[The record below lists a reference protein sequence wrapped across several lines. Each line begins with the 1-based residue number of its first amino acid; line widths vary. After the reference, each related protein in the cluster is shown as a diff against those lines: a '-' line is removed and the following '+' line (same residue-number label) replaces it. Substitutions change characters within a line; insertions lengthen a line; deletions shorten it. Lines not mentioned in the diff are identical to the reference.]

1 MVGLL
6 NYTGRLAPL
15 APERIAPRLSLDTQ
29 MCGIIG
35 YLGARDATPVL
46 IDGLQRLEY
55 RGYDS
60 AGIAVLD
67 RSAGCTNTTKSDSKV
82 AMLVERLKD
91 SMPSGRLGIGHTR
104 WATHGRPNL
113 VNAHPHSDCFGR
125 IVVVHNGII
134 ENFAELKAEL
144 QAAGH
149 EFLSETDTEV
159 VPHLIEA
166 NYKGD
171 FLAAVR
177 VALKRIRGAYALAM
191 FSMDDPDLLVGAR
204 LNAPLVV
211 GLGENEFFLASD
223 ITAVI
228 PYTKKVLV
236 LGEGE
241 VAAMTSLGAEVSN
254 LDGMPVEAKI
264 ISVDWDVSQAQK
276 GGYPHFMLKEIHE
289 APDAVANALRGRL
302 SSDGGVRFDECA
314 LSDADLRR
322 FNNVL
327 LLGMGTSLHAAMIGE
342 YLMEDWAGLPARSA
356 DASEFRYRRPTIGP
370 ETLTVVLTQ
379 SGETADS
386 IVALRQAK
394 MRGSHTIA
402 ICNVIASTAAR
413 DSDASIYLHA
423 GPEIGVASSKTF
435 VSHLMT
441 LYLLAARLASA
452 NAKMPLERRQELAS
466 ALGDLPDAVRQMLR
480 READV
485 AELARRYHRFK
496 NFMFIGR
503 GINYPVAL
511 EGALKL
517 KEVSYV
523 HAEGTS
529 AGALKHGPIALLDQD
544 FPVIAICTDS
554 ATREK
559 VAGNVHEVAARGAPV
574 LALVTEGDHSLDGV
588 VTDRIEIPAG
598 DEAAVAIL
606 TTVVLQLF
614 AYHVAAMLGRDV
626 DQPRNLAK
634 SVTVE

>member
-1 MVGLL
+1 
-6 NYTGRLAPL
+6 
-15 APERIAPRLSLDTQ
+15 

-35 YLGARDATPVL
+35 YVGHRQATPVL
-46 IDGLQRLEY
+46 LDGLKCLEY

-67 RSAGCTNTTKSDSKV
+67 RSAGRTSTTKSESKV
-82 AMLVERLKD
+82 ALLVDSLKG
-91 SMPSGRLGIGHTR
+91 SMPKGQLGIGHTR
-104 WATHGRPNL
+104 WATHGKPSL
-113 VNAHPHSDCFGR
+113 VNAHPHTDCSGR

-134 ENFAELKAEL
+134 ENFVELKLEL
-144 QAAGH
+144 ESRGH
-149 EFLSETDTEV
+149 RFVSETDTEV
-159 VPHLIEA
+159 IPHLIEDC
-166 NYKGD
+166 YRGD
-171 FLAAVR
+171 FLRAVR
-177 VALKRIRGAYALAM
+177 TALKRVQGAYALAI
-191 FSMDDPDLLVGAR
+191 FSLDDPDMLVGAR
-204 LNAPLVV
+204 LNAPLVI
-211 GLGENEFFLASD
+211 GLNGDEFFVASD

-241 VAAMTSLGAEVSN
+241 VAAVTPRGVKVSTVDGA
-254 LDGMPVEAKI
+254 PVAAKI
-264 ISVDWDVSQAQK
+264 INVDWDVSQAQK
-276 GGYPHFMLKEIHE
+276 GGYRHFMLKEIHE

-302 SSDGGVRFDECA
+302 NIDGSVRFQECA

-322 FNNVL
+322 YRDVL

-342 YLMEDWAGLPARSA
+342 YVIEDWVGIPARSA
-356 DASEFRYRRPTIGP
+356 DASEFRYRRPNIGP
-370 ETLTVVLTQ
+370 ETLTMVLTQ

-394 MRGSHTIA
+394 ARGSHTLA
-402 ICNVIASTAAR
+402 ISNVVSSTAAR
-413 DSDASIYLHA
+413 DSDGAIYLHA

-435 VSHLMT
+435 VSHLIT
-441 LYLLAARLASA
+441 LYLLAAKLASA
-452 NAKMPLERRQELAS
+452 KATMPLERRQELA
-466 ALGDLPDAVRQMLR
+466 AVLRDLPDAVRDILR
-480 READV
+480 REGVV
-485 AELARRYHRFK
+485 AELAKRYCGFK

-523 HAEGTS
+523 HAEGVS

-544 FPVIAICTDS
+544 FPVVAICTDS

-559 VAGNVHEVAARGAPV
+559 IASNVHEVAARGAPV
-574 LALVTEGDHSLDGV
+574 LALVTEGDHKLDGV
-588 VTDRIEIPAG
+588 VSDRIEIPAG

-606 TTVVLQLF
+606 NTVVLQLF
-614 AYHVAAMLGRDV
+614 AYHMATMLGRDV